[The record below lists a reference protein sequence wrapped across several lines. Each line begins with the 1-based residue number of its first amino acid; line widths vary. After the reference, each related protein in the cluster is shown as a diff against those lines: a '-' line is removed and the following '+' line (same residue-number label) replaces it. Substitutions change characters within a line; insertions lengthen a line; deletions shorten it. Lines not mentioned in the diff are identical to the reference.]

1 MFSLNLSLSLT
12 IFDQSEFQVEGVKE
26 APLER
31 SWDTNPWRNAWHGVE
46 KKRGSQKRWSIW
58 WEMINFDLCF
68 FFINKYIVMWKT
80 RNN

>member
-31 SWDTNPWRNAWHGVE
+31 S
-46 KKRGSQKRWSIW
+46 
-58 WEMINFDLCF
+58 
-68 FFINKYIVMWKT
+68 
-80 RNN
+80 